1 MKLPYDSLRAKIKEK
16 KKAFSMNVVVS
27 AILVLYPV
35 LIFLSLVVFK
45 LPIRYLSIFV
55 ILFASFYIFIN
66 AKNFRGKNRALV
78 FLCPAILFS
87 IGIICLLV
95 NTSLLLKIYPMLAD
109 IAYLLIFGISL
120 FIKPPIIYQFASTL
134 DKAIDNRLPKTVLEQ
149 WCKKMTI
156 TWCVFFIVDG
166 LIAFLT
172 VYWVHANI
180 DVLGIRPDVIWG
192 IYNGGVSYAAMGVI
206 FIAQFI
212 DYKIICKKEKEGSL
226 NVG

>member
-1 MKLPYDSLRAKIKEK
+1 MKLPYDSLRTKIKEK
-16 KKAFSMNVVVS
+16 KKSFSMHAVVS

-66 AKNFRGKNRALV
+66 AKNFHGKNRALV
-78 FLCPAILFS
+78 FLCPAILFC

-95 NTSLLLKIYPMLAD
+95 NASLLLKIYPMLAD
-109 IAYLLIFGISL
+109 IVYLLIFSISL
-120 FIKPPIIYQFASTL
+120 FIKPPIVYQFASIL
-134 DKAIDNRLPKTVLEQ
+134 DKAIDNRLSKTLLEQ
-149 WCKKMTI
+149 WCKKTTI
-156 TWCVFFIVDG
+156 IWCVFFVADG

-172 VYWVHANI
+172 VSWVHADI
-180 DVLGIRPDVIWG
+180 DILGIKPDVIWG

-212 DYKIICKKEKEGSL
+212 DYKIICKRERGNS
-226 NVG
+226 